1 MPPHIACDRHSP
13 PHSAQPCSTGGK
25 THALRLITWPP
36 TTAFTTTAASLP
48 LTHCPCCRHHR
59 KPQPFRPRPCSC
71 TCCRVLLGVCTVTMC
86 ADVCV
91 HKLDQWRSS
100 DSSTDISITLLDFK
114 EGHTTLLAHA
124 LHWAP
129 SAPRSETWSVGCLLL
144 FDLEAGSRDR
154 LHDMSPIVNNS
165 IAHEDADQCR
175 HETASRWCARS

>member
-114 EGHTTLLAHA
+114 EGHTTLLALPCPCTTLGAEH
-124 LHWAP
+124 
-129 SAPRSETWSVGCLLL
+129 LLR
-144 FDLEAGSRDR
+144 DLERPLLTSLLSRGQTPRLRAGREYD
-154 LHDMSPIVNNS
+154 HQI
-165 IAHEDADQCR
+165 
-175 HETASRWCARS
+175 